1 MGRLIHCL
9 GMFLRDMTNKRNR
22 RREWMNSEDF
32 DPHIESDRIAIRILI
47 YAVILSFV
55 GLLITSAF

>member
-9 GMFLRDMTNKRNR
+9 GMFLRDMTNKRNK

-32 DPHIESDRIAIRILI
+32 DPHIESDRIASRILI

-55 GLLITSAF
+55 GLLVTSAF